1 MYSVI
6 STFRGCKICISWCP
20 SHVNIP
26 GNELADKLAKRA
38 LSKAPVDSWI
48 SFSYIRRMVKSTTFD
63 LWKAQWES
71 WAGIDHTGLGRL
83 YRQISRYSLR
93 FHTKVDFDFQS
104 RWPIYIQ
111 LKTGVGPFKRY
122 LYLIGKSETALCPC
136 GSGAQQ
142 TYLHIIMHCARYR
155 ALRSEHLRRRVQPFN
170 ATTLFCT
177 NVGKK
182 ALLEF
187 LQASQLHRS
196 LAM

>member
-1 MYSVI
+1 MPLSLRRLVA
-6 STFRGCKICISWCP
+6 SFLSQLKI
-20 SHVNIP
+20 
-26 GNELADKLAKRA
+26 
-38 LSKAPVDSWI
+38 
-48 SFSYIRRMVKSTTFD
+48 
-63 LWKAQWES
+63 
-71 WAGIDHTGLGRL
+71 RL
-83 YRQISRYSLR
+83 Y
-93 FHTKVDFDFQS
+93 FDGLLLEARDVTGSPQGS
-104 RWPIYIQ
+104 NWPIYIQ

-142 TYLHIIMHCARYR
+142 TSLHIIMHCARYR

-187 LQASQLHRS
+187 LQVNFTGRWLCELLVGLSR
-196 LAM
+196 LAR